1 MRVAWVHPSWRDLVI
16 DYLAHHDAVRARYLR
31 SSSIH
36 GTLLAL
42 SAEGGADGERR
53 LPLLRRDRDWDAVS
67 DRVFELAPDLE
78 PAELIGLLGSVRR
91 TIIDVKDT
99 AAGVEADALARTVLT
114 RVSALWAAAAH
125 APIPIPEL
133 AAWFELAGIL
143 SPRPSAPPVA
153 GTWVDL
159 VPVGTPDILDRRS
172 LERFADWLSLAQL
185 LFSHDRQLLSDLD
198 FRDYPSSPILS
209 FINTLAGD
217 DSRGQLPAADPARR
231 ALDHIGQLFPA
242 LVEHSVTWQRAS
254 RRVRHAEDTS
264 PWGESPTS
272 LDAPWSERSDVD
284 RVLLDL

>member
-143 SPRPSAPPVA
+143 SPGPTAPPRA
-153 GTWVDL
+153 GPRGGRGSRAPGLIWCRSGPRTSLTAGAWSASLIGSRSPNCCSAMTDSSCQISTSGTIRRARSSASSTPSPATT
-159 VPVGTPDILDRRS
+159 PVVNSPRLTRRDEPLITSASCS
-172 LERFADWLSLAQL
+172 L
-185 LFSHDRQLLSDLD
+185 
-198 FRDYPSSPILS
+198 PSS
-209 FINTLAGD
+209 NT
-217 DSRGQLPAADPARR
+217 P
-231 ALDHIGQLFPA
+231 
-242 LVEHSVTWQRAS
+242 
-254 RRVRHAEDTS
+254 
-264 PWGESPTS
+264 
-272 LDAPWSERSDVD
+272 
-284 RVLLDL
+284 